1 VDSDFIEVL
10 TLQRVRHVVNMRH
23 IVQMYPTPSGA
34 WEVLLTAGSHL
45 ALRDAEAQKLKL
57 HLEGHPDQV
66 DQGGGLRR

>member
-1 VDSDFIEVL
+1 
-10 TLQRVRHVVNMRH
+10 
-23 IVQMYPTPSGA
+23 MYPTPSGA

-45 ALRDAEAQKLKL
+45 ALKDSEAQQLKL